1 MIEKTTQRFHAP
13 RMKRAGRVI
22 PLRSLPEASHR
33 AAESNALSLPSLR
46 QETVDA
52 TLHAIQNCLQ
62 TVSVGLD
69 LVQLTDVIEQQDY
82 DPIRGSIDRAG
93 RLLLELREYCCPS
106 GGQRWTANLA
116 EVVEDVVQAAAREWE
131 RPGRAT
137 RVLCHDSEEGLATD
151 WGQIEKTLARTIFCA
166 YVILPPEG
174 GEVII
179 EARTRTIGIQRFI
192 DIRVRTHGV
201 VPFSVEEDTLFFPLA
216 SLNGH
221 QLGLSLVLAQLAAS
235 RLGGH
240 LLFHKLSPRQ
250 ACFKLWF
257 RV

>member
-93 RLLLELREYCCPS
+93 GDCSSSC
-106 GGQRWTANLA
+106 ANIA
-116 EVVEDVVQAAAREWE
+116 V
-131 RPGRAT
+131 
-137 RVLCHDSEEGLATD
+137 
-151 WGQIEKTLARTIFCA
+151 
-166 YVILPPEG
+166 PPEG
-174 GEVII
+174 
-179 EARTRTIGIQRFI
+179 
-192 DIRVRTHGV
+192 
-201 VPFSVEEDTLFFPLA
+201 
-216 SLNGH
+216 NG
-221 QLGLSLVLAQLAAS
+221 GLRILPKS
-235 RLGGH
+235 
-240 LLFHKLSPRQ
+240 
-250 ACFKLWF
+250 
-257 RV
+257 